1 MPIINKSKLSI
12 ENESKNFEEGKNVPE
27 LYPVKTFQVVES
39 KKIHP
44 IVYSNSSPLHG
55 IDNSLQNAN
64 LINQNL
70 KMLLLNNV
78 PVNRGSNVFIKSQ
91 SNNFRIPSERND
103 NYYANISPIK
113 TKHFINNA
121 YNSPHFPFKPS
132 MSSTGSETFKF
143 DPIPVEKAT
152 FPLENKFTNDDFY
165 SVNFLQKS
173 HRLRGRQNK
182 LSKNYKNN
190 IYDSVMKYYYG
201 G

>member
-55 IDNSLQNAN
+55 LDNSLNNAN

-78 PVNRGSNVFIKSQ
+78 PRNRGSNVFIKSQ
-91 SNNFRIPSERND
+91 SNNYRIPSEIND

-121 YNSPHFPFKPS
+121 YSIPHFPFKPS

-173 HRLRGRQNK
+173 HRLRGSQNK
-182 LSKNYKNN
+182 LFKNYKNN